1 MPVPVSD
8 MFPDPRWRVDT
19 IFEEG
24 EVSGALRDSQVIP
37 APAVPATSG
46 ALSRALNWLPD
57 FMTGG
62 AQPPAAAPQSS
73 GAQQP
78 PADAP
83 EGSALERVPS
93 SQMRELGEASGSSSS
108 GFMFRRVPSS
118 EAKEASALGSGSGIH
133 MFQRSAEVG
142 GLTSDC

>member
-1 MPVPVSD
+1 MTVPLPHIY
-8 MFPDPRWRVDT
+8 PDPRWRVDT

-24 EVSGALRDSQVIP
+24 EASGALRDSQLPTAPPV
-37 APAVPATSG
+37 PAVSG

-57 FMTGG
+57 FLTGG
-62 AQPPAAAPQSS
+62 AQPPAAAPQPS

-78 PADAP
+78 PTDAP
-83 EGSALERVPS
+83 EGAALERIPS
-93 SQMRELGEASGSSSS
+93 SQMRELGETSGSSSG

-118 EAKEASALGSGSGIH
+118 EAKEASALGSGSGVH

-142 GLTSDC
+142 GLMSDC